1 MSDTVY
7 TISQLKERLIPIF
20 INNRIKRA
28 ILFGSYGK
36 GKATKESDIDL
47 EIQKTGVLMY
57 EKWSNLP
64 IGNDRNTVI
73 LPTYEEIDHKDI
85 MRFYVREFVE
95 DKGIRR
101 QLFDILKR
109 RDYMD
114 MYLNKFHELTLYED
128 FVDFIF

>member
-1 MSDTVY
+1 
-7 TISQLKERLIPIF
+7 
-20 INNRIKRA
+20 
-28 ILFGSYGK
+28 
-36 GKATKESDIDL
+36 
-47 EIQKTGVLMY
+47 
-57 EKWSNLP
+57 
-64 IGNDRNTVI
+64 
-73 LPTYEEIDHKDI
+73 